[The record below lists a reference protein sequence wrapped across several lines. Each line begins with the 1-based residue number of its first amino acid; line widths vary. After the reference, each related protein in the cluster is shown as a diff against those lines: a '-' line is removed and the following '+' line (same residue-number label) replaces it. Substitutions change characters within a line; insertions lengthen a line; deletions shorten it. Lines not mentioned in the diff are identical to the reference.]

1 MKIIDRHQVMQ
12 SPSFLSAFYNAK
24 KVVGELTPTTQD
36 RLQYKASTKAFFRLK
51 SILIKL
57 FEKK

>member
-12 SPSFLSAFYNAK
+12 RPGFLSTFYNAK

-36 RLQYKASTKAFFRLK
+36 RLQYKASTKAFFRLM